1 VCANGATMITAD
13 HDFERVSAELCAT
26 AATFG
31 AAALHEAAGRIG
43 ALPPAIKPVA
53 RSFRVSGPA
62 FPVTGPPMD
71 NLWLHRAI
79 HLAKPGDILVFHTG
93 DAYEGGY
100 LGDVMAT
107 AAKMRQLGGL
117 VIDACVRDG
126 DELEEVGFPIFARG
140 LCIRGTTKDAA
151 GRGSLFAPAVIGDV
165 TIHPGDLV
173 VGDRNGVV
181 VIPRE
186 RAADVV
192 ATSAEH
198 TAKEAR
204 NLERVKSGQTTLE
217 IHGYSLGI

>member
-1 VCANGATMITAD
+1 MMTAE
-13 HDFERVSAELCAT
+13 HDFERVSAELCAS

-43 ALPPAIKPVA
+43 ALPSAIKPVA
-53 RSFRVSGPA
+53 PSFRISGPA
-62 FPVTGPPMD
+62 FPLTGPPMD
-71 NLWLHRAI
+71 NMWLHRAI
-79 HLAKPGDILVFHTG
+79 HLAKPGDVLVFNVG

-100 LGDVMAT
+100 LGDVMAS
-107 AAKMRQLGGL
+107 AAKMRKLGGL

-126 DELEEVGFPIFARG
+126 EELEDVGFPIFARG
-140 LCIRGTTKDAA
+140 LCIRGTTKDPT
-151 GRGSLFAPAVIGDV
+151 GRGSLFAQVVIGDV
-165 TIHPGDLV
+165 TVHPGDLV

>member
-1 VCANGATMITAD
+1 MITAD
-13 HDFERVSAELCAT
+13 HDFERVSAELCT
-26 AATFG
+26 AAARVG

-43 ALPPAIKPVA
+43 ALPAAIKPVA
-53 RSFRVSGPA
+53 PAFRISGPA

-79 HLAKPGDILVFHTG
+79 HLAKPGDVLVFAVG

-100 LGDVMAT
+100 LGDVMAS
-107 AAKMRQLGGL
+107 AAQMRRLGGL

-126 DELEEVGFPIFARG
+126 EELEEVGFPIFARG
-140 LCIRGTTKDAA
+140 LCIRGTTKDPA
-151 GRGSLFAPAVIGDV
+151 GHGSLFVPAAIADV
-165 TIHPGDLV
+165 TIDPGDLV

-186 RAADVV
+186 RAAAVV
-192 ATSAEH
+192 AMAAENV
-198 TAKEAR
+198 AKEAR